1 MVAVGRDDADLAA
14 AVNGV
19 ASLIAFYGSTPAY
32 LPVLEVEGWADIQPE
47 LNALSKQGRFAEMRA
62 LITEPMVDR
71 IGIMGTPEQCA
82 QQIAT
87 RFGDH
92 AGEVC
97 CYFPGYSP
105 PSADIADLISAL
117 HRTPALR

>member
-71 IGIMGTPEQCA
+71 IG
-82 QQIAT
+82 
-87 RFGDH
+87 DH
-92 AGEVC
+92 GNARAMRA
-97 CYFPGYSP
+97 
-105 PSADIADLISAL
+105 ADRSRGSVI
-117 HRTPALR
+117 TPARCAATSPATPRVAPTSPI

>member
-1 MVAVGRDDADLAA
+1 
-14 AVNGV
+14 
-19 ASLIAFYGSTPAY
+19 
-32 LPVLEVEGWADIQPE
+32 VLEVEGWADIQPE
-47 LNALSKQGRFAEMRA
+47 LNALSKHGRFAEMRA

-97 CYFPGYSP
+97 CYFPGYTP
-105 PSADIADLISAL
+105 RSADIADLISAL